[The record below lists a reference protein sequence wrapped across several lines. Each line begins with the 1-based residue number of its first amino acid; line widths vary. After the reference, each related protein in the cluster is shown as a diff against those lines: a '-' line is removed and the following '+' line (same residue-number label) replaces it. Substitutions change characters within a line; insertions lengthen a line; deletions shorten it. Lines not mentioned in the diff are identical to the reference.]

1 MLFLQRKECHIV
13 FSKYYHKKKK
23 KKKRDCEED
32 KDKKQRQRDNNII
45 KPFRLSTR

>member
-23 KKKRDCEED
+23 RKREIARRTKTKN
-32 KDKKQRQRDNNII
+32 KDKEII
-45 KPFRLSTR
+45 IYLNHFD